1 MQVLEG
7 APVVLAGNSI
17 GGGLVAG
24 AAATLGAQVRGVV
37 LCNTAGVLEPPEE
50 YSPPAE
56 SVRDATLRGAV
67 RPYTP
72 VPLLGQPALDLF
84 GEAVISLIFPQIPT
98 RLADIYA
105 DRRTNA
111 DPAVTVAIQ
120 QGAASPGSANVI
132 GSGQK
137 LAPNRPLNEV
147 LNRPNGFGGPVLV
160 AQGKNDRVSGPAR
173 AQERA
178 QLFKRLRPG
187 VTVRELDA
195 GHCPHDEVPEQVAQ
209 AILEW
214 LPDVVEW
221 RS

>member
-1 MQVLEG
+1 M
-7 APVVLAGNSI
+7 
-17 GGGLVAG
+17 
-24 AAATLGAQVRGVV
+24 RGVV
-37 LCNTAGVLEPPEE
+37 LCNTAGVLEAPEE

-72 VPLLGQPALDLF
+72 VPLLGQPALDFF

-147 LNRPNGFGGPVLV
+147 LNRPYGFGGPVLV
-160 AQGKNDRVSGPAR
+160 AQGKNDRVSGPTR

-214 LPDVVEW
+214 LPDAAGW
-221 RS
+221 KS